1 MTNFRFRRYQLNRK
15 SELSIRR
22 KHPWIFSGNL
32 SSATSSFVNGQW
44 LSLFSTENLPVAT
57 GIYSNI
63 GLVAIRVIQFS
74 PSFSKEKIR
83 ESLIHALQKRN
94 ELRKTTNAYRILHG
108 ENDFFPGVTIDRLN
122 STWVVRIY
130 SSSLL
135 GYGRWLVWNLYDI
148 CKNPKLG
155 EPQPKR
161 ILFDPAEKIG
171 DDKFVLRRHNS
182 GEISTTYLS
191 SEFGIP
197 NSPQSFTPFTPNL
210 KTDFSEPLRDPVL
223 SDFPPTSENAV
234 LLKSNLSDTTKRIGE
249 RLWRGKCEPIKMKI
263 DPTKNNRNSVKRNDK
278 SEKKT
283 LRIRETIQLYGIR
296 FPVELPGQKGGI
308 FLDLRNLRKF
318 LLENKKLSKDKNC
331 LHLFSHTG
339 LTSICME
346 VAGATS
352 VLSVDGSKQALDSF
366 QRVLSLKKNTSCCKH
381 SFIQKNLFQELE
393 DILRNKTFGLI
404 VIDPPNLTPDA
415 KSRKNAFRSYSYLFG
430 SCLASLETAGTIILC
445 SCSGRIRSKELE
457 SLAQDILKAKG
468 WTFERFTSLKP
479 EADHPIRKNF
489 PEGNYFKV
497 HIYENCKKNRTS
509 AIKN

>member
-1 MTNFRFRRYQLNRK
+1 MNRK
-15 SELSIRR
+15 SELSVRR

-57 GIYSNI
+57 GIYSDI

-83 ESLIHALQKRN
+83 ESLICALQKRS

-135 GYGRWLVWNLYDI
+135 AYGRWLVWNLYDI
-148 CKNPKLG
+148 CKNSKLG

-171 DDKFVLRRHNS
+171 DDRFVFRRHNS
-182 GEISTTYLS
+182 EDTSTTSLS
-191 SEFGIP
+191 SGISDFP
-197 NSPQSFTPFTPNL
+197 RSFTPSTPNL
-210 KTDFSEPLRDPVL
+210 KTE
-223 SDFPPTSENAV
+223 ENNI
-234 LLKSNLSDTTKRIGE
+234 LLKSNLYNTTKRIKE
-249 RLWRGKCEPIKMKI
+249 RFWRGNYEPIKMKTG
-263 DPTKNNRNSVKRNDK
+263 PTKNNQEFVKRKDK
-278 SEKKT
+278 SEKEP
-283 LRIRETIQLYGIR
+283 LRIRETIQLYGIQ

-308 FLDLRNLRKF
+308 FLDLRNLRRF
-318 LLENKKLSKDKNC
+318 LLEKKELSKDKNC

-366 QRVLSLKKNTSCCKH
+366 QRVLSLRKKRESDCEHK
-381 SFIQKNLFQELE
+381 FVQKNIFQELE
-393 DILRNKTFGLI
+393 NILKDKTFGLI

-415 KSRKNAFRSYSYLFG
+415 KSRQNALRSYSYLFG
-430 SCLASLETAGTIILC
+430 SCLASLEESGTIILC
-445 SCSGRIRSKELE
+445 SCSGRIRSEELE
-457 SLAQDILKAKG
+457 SLAQNILKAKG
-468 WTFERFTSLKP
+468 RTFERFTSLKP

-497 HIYENCKKNRTS
+497 HIYENCKKN
-509 AIKN
+509 

>member
-1 MTNFRFRRYQLNRK
+1 MNRK
-15 SELSIRR
+15 SELSVRR

-32 SSATSSFVNGQW
+32 SSVTSPFVNGQW
-44 LSLFSTENLPVAT
+44 LSLFSTENFPIGT
-57 GIYSNI
+57 GIYSDI

-83 ESLIHALQKRN
+83 ESLICALQKRN

-122 STWVVRIY
+122 STWIVRIY

-135 GYGRWLVWNLYDI
+135 AYGRWLVWNLYDI
-148 CKNPKLG
+148 CKNYKLG

-171 DDKFVLRRHNS
+171 DDKLIFRKHNS
-182 GEISTTYLS
+182 KDTPTTSLFSEISN
-191 SEFGIP
+191 FP
-197 NSPQSFTPFTPNL
+197 RSPAPSPSAPNL
-210 KTDFSEPLRDPVL
+210 KAE
-223 SDFPPTSENAV
+223 ENNI
-234 LLKSNLSDTTKRIGE
+234 LLKSNLYNTTKRIEE
-249 RLWRGKCEPIKMKI
+249 RLWRGKCEPIKIKTGS
-263 DPTKNNRNSVKRNDK
+263 TKDSQKSVKRKDN
-278 SEKKT
+278 SEKEP

-308 FLDLRNLRKF
+308 FLDLRNLRRF
-318 LLENKKLSKDKNC
+318 LLEKKELSKDKNC

-346 VAGATS
+346 VAGANS
-352 VLSVDGSKQALDSF
+352 VLSADGSKQALDSF
-366 QRVLSLKKNTSCCKH
+366 QRVLSLRKKRENDCKH
-381 SFIQKNLFQELE
+381 KFVQKNLFQELE
-393 DILRNKTFGLI
+393 DILKDKTFGLI

-415 KSRKNAFRSYSYLFG
+415 KSKQNAFRSYSYLFG
-430 SCLASLETAGTIILC
+430 SCLASLEESGTIILC
-445 SCSGRIRSKELE
+445 SCSGRIRSEELE
-457 SLAQDILKAKG
+457 SLAQNILKTKG

-497 HIYENCKKNRTS
+497 HIYENCKKN
-509 AIKN
+509 